1 MQALDTARS
10 HRDRTPGIAPGVVS
24 PISLPPPVARFR
36 DLARNDVP
44 IETVVI
50 ETSGVM
56 RRPRVPPIPL
66 EIRMAHRLGHEF
78 VHQIRIGRGRL
89 SFAFGLDAYVD
100 GRGLM
105 KIGPSIQAG
114 PHFDQGALIALWGE
128 ALGFPSAWERRN
140 DVRWEEID
148 EVTARLV
155 VPGPEGPIRIAVG
168 FDRVTGFPAT
178 CEAAR
183 YKSTGP
189 KVRWIG
195 RLSDWRRA
203 EDGVLAPCRFTAQ
216 WADEARPWI
225 DIRIRRISTN
235 SSVDDFLRVGRSAL
249 RAADPQR
256 ATDSRTHA
264 ARDGS
269 KGD

>member
-1 MQALDTARS
+1 MRALDTTGPGHGRTSEMRPPDARL
-10 HRDRTPGIAPGVVS
+10 IA
-24 PISLPPPVARFR
+24 LPPPVARFR
-36 DLARNDVP
+36 DLAMTDVP

-50 ETSGVM
+50 ETSAVM
-56 RRPRVPPIPL
+56 RRPRIPPIPL

-89 SFAFGLDAYVD
+89 SFEFGLDAYVD

-105 KIGPSIQAG
+105 KIGSSIQAG

-128 ALGFPSAWERRN
+128 ALGFPSAWEHR
-140 DVRWEEID
+140 DEVRWEEID

-155 VPGPEGPIRIAVG
+155 VPGPEGEIDIKVG
-168 FDRVTGFPAT
+168 FDPLTGFPAT
-178 CEAAR
+178 CEADR

-195 RLSDWRRA
+195 RLSDWRPF
-203 EDGVLAPCRFTAQ
+203 EGGVLAPGRFTAQ

-225 DIRIRRISTN
+225 DIRTERISTN
-235 SSVDDFLRVGRSAL
+235 ASVDPLLRLGRDAL
-249 RAADPQR
+249 RAV
-256 ATDSRTHA
+256 
-264 ARDGS
+264 
-269 KGD
+269 